1 MRNGVRLTFI
11 PEEPVVAFRKFHFN
25 EHNRVSIRNDFHV
38 IADVEML
45 DKDNAGI
52 RVHSLRDT
60 TSQQNL
66 DIEIRKIHLEE
77 FSNLPY
83 FPQLTGE
90 FSAEGNYKQKPDFKQ
105 ISIEAT
111 LKNLTYEKQL
121 IGDMS
126 LGLVWLPDDMGK
138 QYVQSFLSYQGSEV
152 LTAEG
157 TFYGSEEE
165 SHIDAKVEL
174 EHFPLHII
182 NVFIPDGLATFS
194 GDMDG
199 ECLITG
205 ASSQPSI
212 NGKLILDEVFI
223 DTHQYSA
230 RFNLD
235 NRAVQITNNRMM
247 FDNFSIYTTRNNP
260 FVVKGFIDFQDINHP
275 WADLTLR
282 ANNYTLLD
290 ARRKRGNLLYG
301 KVFVDVNSTIKG
313 PLESLVM
320 RGNMNVRGNTDVT
333 YVLADSPLTIQ
344 DRLGDLVTFTSFADT
359 VSAEKEKIQTVLVK
373 GLDVLMAV
381 HIDQA
386 ARLKADLSADRNSRI
401 EFEGGGDLS
410 FQYTPRGDM
419 TLTGRYTLHSG
430 LVKYAFSVIPLKEF
444 TIKNGSYM
452 EWTGNITDP
461 KLALK
466 ATERIRTSVMREDGS
481 SRMVSFDVSI
491 GIMNRL
497 E

>member
-1 MRNGVRLTFI
+1 
-11 PEEPVVAFRKFHFN
+11 
-25 EHNRVSIRNDFHV
+25 
-38 IADVEML
+38 
-45 DKDNAGI
+45 
-52 RVHSLRDT
+52 
-60 TSQQNL
+60 
-66 DIEIRKIHLEE
+66 
-77 FSNLPY
+77 
-83 FPQLTGE
+83 
-90 FSAEGNYKQKPDFKQ
+90 
-105 ISIEAT
+105 

-138 QYVQSFLSYQGSEV
+138 HYVQSFLSYQGSEV

-157 TFYGSEEE
+157 AFYGSEEK
-165 SHIDAKVEL
+165 SYIDAKVEW

-182 NVFIPDGLATFS
+182 NVFIPGGLATFS

-212 NGKLILDEVFI
+212 NGKLMLDKVSI
-223 DTHQYSA
+223 DAHQYGA
-230 RFNLD
+230 HFNLD
-235 NRAVQITNNRMM
+235 DRAVQITNNRMV

-260 FVVKGFIDFQDINHP
+260 FVINGSIDFQEISHP
-275 WADLTLR
+275 RADLTLH

-290 ARRKRGNLLYG
+290 ARRKHGSLLYG

-313 PLESLVM
+313 HLESLVM
-320 RGNMNVRGNTDVT
+320 RGNMNVRGNTDAT

-344 DRLGDLVTFTSFADT
+344 DRLGDLVTFTPFADT
-359 VSAEKEKIQTVLVK
+359 LSTGKEKTQTVLVK

-386 ARLKADLSADRNSRI
+386 ARLKTDLSADRSSRI
-401 EFEGGGDLS
+401 ELEGGGDLS

-430 LVKYAFSVIPLKEF
+430 LIKYAFSVIPLKEF
-444 TIKNGSYM
+444 TIKDGSYM
-452 EWTGNITDP
+452 EWTGNMTDP
-461 KLALK
+461 KLAFK
-466 ATERIRTSVMREDGS
+466 AAERVRTSVMREDGS
-481 SRMVSFDVSI
+481 SRMVSFDVSMEI
-491 GIMNRL
+491 RNRL
-497 E
+497 EHLETVIEKSLCISKIIIPLFSTVLIVIIIHPGTNINLF